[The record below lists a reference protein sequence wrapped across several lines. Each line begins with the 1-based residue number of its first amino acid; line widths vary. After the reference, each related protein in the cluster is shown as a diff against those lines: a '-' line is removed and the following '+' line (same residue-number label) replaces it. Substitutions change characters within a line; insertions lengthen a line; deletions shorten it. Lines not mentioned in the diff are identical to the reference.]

1 MYKLFSI
8 DFVMIDVNSYIVV
21 YLNKGE
27 IVMFC
32 IYFMLKFMFL
42 RDE

>member
-1 MYKLFSI
+1 MYKFFSI
-8 DFVMIDVNSYIVV
+8 DFVDVNGNIVV

-27 IVMFC
+27 IVIVC

-42 RDE
+42 SDE